1 MPNFSFDIIS
11 EINMQEADNAINQA
25 QKELA
30 TRYDFKGSKA
40 SIDFNREEKKITLV
54 ADDDFKL
61 RSLTDVLNG
70 KMIKRGI
77 SPKFLDFKTPEKA
90 FEGTLRQIVNV
101 SNGIER
107 EKAKDL
113 VKIIKD
119 TKLKVQVQ
127 IEGEKLRV
135 ISAKKDDLQAVMAH
149 LKTINFPLPITFCNY
164 R

>member
-1 MPNFSFDIIS
+1 MANFSFDIVS

-30 TRYDFKGSKA
+30 TRYDFKGSKS
-40 SIDFNREEKKITLV
+40 SIDFNRDKKEITLI

-61 RSLTDVLNG
+61 RSLADILNG

-77 SPKFLDFKTPEKA
+77 SSKFLNYKTAEKA
-90 FEGTLRQIVNV
+90 FEGTLKQIVEI
-101 SNGIER
+101 SNGIDR

-119 TKLKVQVQ
+119 TKLKVQTQ
-127 IEGEKLRV
+127 IEGEKLR
-135 ISAKKDDLQAVMAH
+135 IIGAKKDDLQAVMAH
-149 LKTINFPLPITFCNY
+149 LKTINFPLPLTFCNY

>member
-1 MPNFSFDIIS
+1 MANFSFDIVS

-30 TRYDFKGSKA
+30 TRYDFKGSKS
-40 SIDFNREEKKITLV
+40 SIEFKREEKKIILV

-61 RSLTDVLNG
+61 RSLTDILDS

-77 SPKFLDFKTPEKA
+77 SPKFLNYKTAEKA
-90 FEGTLRQIVNV
+90 FEGTLKQIVEI
-101 SNGIER
+101 SNGIDR

-119 TKLKVQVQ
+119 TKLKVQTQ
-127 IEGEKLRV
+127 IEGEKLR
-135 ISAKKDDLQAVMAH
+135 IIGAKKDDLQAVMAH
-149 LKTINFPLPITFCNY
+149 LKTINFPLPLTFCNY

>member
-1 MPNFSFDIIS
+1 MANFSFDIVS

-30 TRYDFKGSKA
+30 TRYDFKGSKS
-40 SIDFNREEKKITLV
+40 SIEFKREEKQIILI

-61 RSLTDVLNG
+61 RSLTDILDS

-77 SPKFLDFKTPEKA
+77 SPKFLNYKTAEKA
-90 FEGTLRQIVNV
+90 FEGTLRQTVEI
-101 SNGIER
+101 SNGIDR
-107 EKAKDL
+107 ENAKNL

-119 TKLKVQVQ
+119 TKLKVQTQ

-135 ISAKKDDLQAVMAH
+135 ISAKKDDLQAVIAH
-149 LKTINFPLPITFCNY
+149 LKTINFPLPVTFCNY